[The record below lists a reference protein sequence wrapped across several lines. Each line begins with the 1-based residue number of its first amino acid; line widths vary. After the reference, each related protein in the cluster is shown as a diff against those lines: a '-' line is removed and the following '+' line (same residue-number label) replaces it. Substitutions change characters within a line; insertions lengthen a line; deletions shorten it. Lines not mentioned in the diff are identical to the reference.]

1 MNFEVCT
8 KAFYDA
14 CLCQNIYY
22 YKERIHRETC
32 MVEFD
37 VKMTAGD
44 LYDFLL
50 RHNYNSLSGLLA
62 SILGALGVIV
72 GLSTHYWIY
81 LILGV
86 VILVYLPWA
95 LFIKSKQSVV
105 SNPIFKE
112 TMHYTMDEN
121 GISMTQGETTG
132 TLKWE
137 DCLKAVS
144 TSRSIMVYTAKNAAT
159 IFPKKQLKDKTTDVI
174 EMISTHM
181 PPAKVKIRC

>member
-1 MNFEVCT
+1 MLIC
-8 KAFYDA
+8 
-14 CLCQNIYY
+14 IRIHY
-22 YKERIHRETC
+22 YKEQTH

-95 LFIKSKQSVV
+95 LLIKSKQAVV

-112 TMHYTMDEN
+112 TMHYTLDEN

-159 IFPKKQLKDKTTDVI
+159 IFPKNQLKDKTTDVI

-181 PPAKVKIRC
+181 PPAKVKIRS